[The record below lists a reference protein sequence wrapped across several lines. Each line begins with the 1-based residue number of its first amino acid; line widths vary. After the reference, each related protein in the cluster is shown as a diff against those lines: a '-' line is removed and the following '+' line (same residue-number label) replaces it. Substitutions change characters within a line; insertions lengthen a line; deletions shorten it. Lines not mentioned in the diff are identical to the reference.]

1 MSLGM
6 GASEVSTLLW
16 RERQLLDLLL
26 FKLEEEQLILAASRP
41 HLLGPASAEVAQV
54 VEQITQCE
62 AEREAASWELAQ
74 DLGLQ
79 PPVRLAELVLA
90 TEEPWTGILADHRKA
105 LIEAVERI
113 RTMATATKA
122 LLAAR
127 LAAVTDALNLLGH
140 GPVDGYAGSG
150 SGGNLIRGSL

>member
-1 MSLGM
+1 MSWGM

-74 DLGLQ
+74 ELGLE
-79 PPVRLAELVLA
+79 PPVRLAALVLA
-90 TEEPWTGILADHRKA
+90 AEEPWTGILADHRKA
-105 LIEAVERI
+105 LIDAVERI
-113 RTMATATKA
+113 RTMANATKA

-127 LAAVTDALNLLGH
+127 LTAVTDALNLLGH

-150 SGGNLIRGSL
+150 SGGHLIRGSL